1 MNLKDNVQNE
11 ANEMMQYPDYK
22 AEIVEVLRSNLIPKI
37 KQERI
42 LAYHEKDI
50 ADALKLLSLKE
61 RSRLYRVMSA
71 KTLADILEY
80 AENKIQYIG
89 EISIQKRIAVLSQ
102 FEITEIAECFRQMDK
117 EDRTTLI
124 ELLGDELKHQ
134 ILMLNSFDEDEIGGK
149 MTTNYIA
156 IRSGISVKQA
166 MHLLIEQAADN
177 DNISTIYVLDEND
190 SLLGAIDLKDLIIA
204 RDGTELDTIIM
215 TSYPYVY
222 ATELIDDCLGR
233 IRDYSEDSIPVL
245 DSDNKLIGVLTSQ
258 DIMEL
263 VDDEFGEDYAKLAG
277 LSAEE
282 DLNESLKKSISKRLP
297 WLLVLLGLGMVVS
310 SVVGVFEGVVAQL
323 PLIIAFQ
330 SLILDMAGNV
340 GTQSL
345 AITIRILMDEN
356 VNGKQKLFLVTK
368 EARVGLANGLIL
380 GILSFVFIG
389 VYLVTLK
396 NQAVTMAFAISACTG
411 IALLFAMILS
421 SLSGT
426 LIPLMFKKLKVD
438 PAVASGPLITTINDL
453 IAVVTYYGLAWILI
467 INVLHL

>member
-1 MNLKDNVQNE
+1 MNVKDNVQNE
-11 ANEMMQYPDYK
+11 VIEMIQYPDYK

-37 KQERI
+37 KQECI

-50 ADALKLLSLKE
+50 ADALKLLSLEE
-61 RSRLYRVMSA
+61 RSRLYCILSA

-80 AENKIQYIG
+80 AENKIEYIG

-102 FEITEIAECFRQMDK
+102 FEITEMAEYLRQMDK
-117 EDRTTLI
+117 ADRAMII

-134 ILMLNSFDEDEIGGK
+134 IVMLNSFGEDEIGGK

-156 IRSGISVKQA
+156 VRAGIGVRQA
-166 MHLLIEQAADN
+166 MHSLIEQAADN
-177 DNISTIYVLDEND
+177 DNISTIYVLDENET
-190 SLLGAIDLKDLIIA
+190 LLGAIDLKDLIIA
-204 RDGTELDTIIM
+204 RDSTQLDAIVM

-222 ATELIDDCLGR
+222 ATEPIDDCLGR
-233 IRDYSEDSIPVL
+233 IKDYSEDSIPVL

-263 VDDEFGEDYAKLAG
+263 IDDEMGEDYAKLAG

-282 DLNESLKKSISKRLP
+282 DLNEPLKKSISKRLP

-345 AITIRILMDEN
+345 AVTIRILMDDN
-356 VNGKQKLFLVTK
+356 VNKDQKLFLITK
-368 EARVGLANGLIL
+368 EARVGFANGLIL

-389 VYLVTLK
+389 LYLVTLK
-396 NQAVTMAFAISACTG
+396 NQAVTVAFAISTCTG
-411 IALLFAMILS
+411 ISLLLAMILS

-467 INVLHL
+467 INVLQL

>member
-1 MNLKDNVQNE
+1 MNVKDNVQNE
-11 ANEMMQYPDYK
+11 AIEMMQYPDYK
-22 AEIVEVLRSNLIPKI
+22 AEIVDVLRSNLIPKI

-42 LAYHEKDI
+42 LTYHEKDI
-50 ADALKLLSLKE
+50 ADALTLLSLEE
-61 RSRLYRVMSA
+61 RNRLYHILSA
-71 KTLADILEY
+71 NTLADILEY
-80 AENKIQYIG
+80 AENKTEYIR

-102 FEITEIAECFRQMDK
+102 FEITEMAECLRQMDK
-117 EDRTTLI
+117 EDRATVM

-134 ILMLNSFDEDEIGGK
+134 IVMLNSFGEDEIGGK

-156 IRSGISVKQA
+156 VRSGIGVRQA
-166 MHLLIEQAADN
+166 MHSLIEQAADN
-177 DNISTIYVLDEND
+177 DNISTIYVLDENET
-190 SLLGAIDLKDLIIA
+190 LLGAIDLKDLIIA
-204 RDGTELDTIIM
+204 RDGTQLDAIVR

-222 ATELIDDCLGR
+222 ATEQIDDCLGR
-233 IRDYSEDSIPVL
+233 IKDYSEDSIPVL
-245 DSDNKLIGVLTSQ
+245 DSDNKLVGVLTSQ

-263 VDDEFGEDYAKLAG
+263 VDDEMGEDYAKLAG

-282 DLNESLKKSISKRLP
+282 DLNESLRESIRKRLP
-297 WLLVLLGLGMVVS
+297 WLLILLGLGMVVS
-310 SVVGVFEGVVAQL
+310 GVVGVFEGVVAQL

-345 AITIRILMDEN
+345 AVTIRILMDEN
-356 VNGKQKLFLVTK
+356 VNTKQKLFLVTK

-389 VYLVTLK
+389 LYLAALK
-396 NQAVTMAFAISACTG
+396 NQAVTVAFAISACTG
-411 IALLFAMILS
+411 IALLLAMILS

-453 IAVVTYYGLAWILI
+453 VAVVTYYGLAWILI
-467 INVLHL
+467 INVLHM